1 MFRHGGGHPAPSR
14 LPRHPGPAGLRAGG
28 RPARRLRRALVPVLG
43 AEARWSFGYPILPVR
58 RGAHLLGPLHLHRRD
73 VFGLVTATTV
83 LPEAAEIIV
92 LPPVH
97 PLEGASPTAGTGTE
111 GTRPTLVALHGQDD
125 ASLRGYQQGDDL
137 RRIHWPVTAH
147 RGELMVRHEGQP
159 TLRRAVIVLGGYAA
173 PSSSDDCPSLDWM
186 VEALGSVAVH
196 LAGQGYALHV
206 LTPDTL
212 EAATAVL
219 RLTPAQALRALAVVA
234 PATGADP
241 PRAPLMAAAREL
253 AGQGGVVVTAIGDHD
268 EPMAHEVLSLKS
280 GTTPGLLFVVDVA
293 SFAPSPAGS
302 RAGRSQELAGLA
314 RSGGWRVAVVRR
326 GDSVAAAWTELG
338 ASRGSGFGD
347 DHGHPM
353 DRGNA
358 LARRGPDGPGHD
370 DLRLGADPA
379 LPRDPLGPDRRSAD
393 PHGAGQRRAGAQLV
407 HPALAGGGCPD
418 SVCGAGDRMAV
429 PPAAVGP
436 DRERGGHAVVRA
448 ALPGDRGR
456 LG

>member
-1 MFRHGGGHPAPSR
+1 MLAAGMTLTVSG
-14 LPRHPGPAGLRAGG
+14 AGLGFDDLVRIGALAMALPLLSLLICRRQRVTLSVFRTCHPPVIAVGCSATVEVTLHHRGSRATPVLLAYEQVGARLG
-28 RPARRLRRALVPVLG
+28 APARALVPVLG

-253 AGQGGVVVTAIGDHD
+253 AGEGGVVVTAIGDHD

-338 ASRGSGFGD
+338 ASRGSGV
-347 DHGHPM
+347 
-353 DRGNA
+353 
-358 LARRGPDGPGHD
+358 RR
-370 DLRLGADPA
+370 
-379 LPRDPLGPDRRSAD
+379 
-393 PHGAGQRRAGAQLV
+393 
-407 HPALAGGGCPD
+407 
-418 SVCGAGDRMAV
+418 
-429 PPAAVGP
+429 
-436 DRERGGHAVVRA
+436 
-448 ALPGDRGR
+448 
-456 LG
+456 